1 MKCEACGKEGIVTS
15 GTGTLM
21 ECALCGVLWGR
32 CNGAW
37 VEVPASCTCDD
48 MGESP
53 CPEHGY
59 GQLECE
65 CGVRF
70 RAPIVVKSF
79 MALKCPA
86 CGQCFAGYEENC
98 ANGCWYKISEQEYR
112 DGHVIR
118 DHK

>member
-1 MKCEACGKEGIVTS
+1 MMDRRGRNAQGRKIVAVEDRGMKCEACG
-15 GTGTLM
+15 
-21 ECALCGVLWGR
+21 
-32 CNGAW
+32 
-37 VEVPASCTCDD
+37 EVPVSCTCDE

-59 GQLECE
+59 GQLECD

-112 DGHVIR
+112 HGHAIR